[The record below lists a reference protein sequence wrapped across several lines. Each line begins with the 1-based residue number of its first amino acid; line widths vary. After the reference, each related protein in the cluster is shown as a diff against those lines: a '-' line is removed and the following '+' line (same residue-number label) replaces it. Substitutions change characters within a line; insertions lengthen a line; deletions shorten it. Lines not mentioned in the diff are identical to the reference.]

1 MLCCV
6 SCCYDLNLQCLQIKK
21 AAQKRKEEDA
31 DFEEKRMILGIT
43 AEGDEDEND
52 KENMIR
58 RREIMRNR
66 LEKDSMFHEEEDRN
80 RREGDIVSRWRDKRD
95 SSPVHYRVCIFFYS
109 LVLVFNDCLCVC
121 VLWFVMLSR
130 MIRCFPTYWCVKIR
144 TNVTESLEK
153 RLYLS
158 SRVFLTA
165 SC

>member
-1 MLCCV
+1 
-6 SCCYDLNLQCLQIKK
+6 
-21 AAQKRKEEDA
+21 
-31 DFEEKRMILGIT
+31 MILGIT

-121 VLWFVMLSR
+121 VCVMVCYALKGDK
-130 MIRCFPTYWCVKIR
+130 MFPNLLVCEDK
-144 TNVTESLEK
+144 NK
-153 RLYLS
+153 RNGIS
-158 SRVFLTA
+158 
-165 SC
+165 